1 MTELRNMIELRGI
14 YKIYRAGDVPV
25 PALRGI
31 DLDIKRGEFLAI
43 VGASGSGKSTLMHI
57 LGCLDRPTRGS
68 YWFEGH
74 NVHKMTDAQLAMIR
88 NRRIGFVFQ
97 SFNLISRWPASAQVE
112 LPLIYRGSN
121 HRKQMALR
129 ALSEVGLRRRAHH
142 RPTQLSGGEQQR
154 VAIARALVTNPALI
168 LADEPTGALDSK
180 TTVDL
185 MEMFVRL
192 NSERGMTIVL
202 VTHEMDVA
210 AYARRVVQVRD
221 GSIVFDGPPG
231 QIIPANVAPKIGEV
245 VPALAREEAK
255 A

>member
-1 MTELRNMIELRGI
+1 MIELRGI

-31 DLDIKRGEFLAI
+31 DLDIQRGEFLAI

-57 LGCLDRPTRGS
+57 LGCLDRPSRGS
-68 YWFEGH
+68 YRFEGH
-74 NVHKMTDAQLAMIR
+74 DVHRMTDAQLATIR

-97 SFNLISRWPASAQVE
+97 AFNLLSRWPAAAQVE
-112 LPLIYRGSN
+112 LPLIYNGSN
-121 HRKQMALR
+121 HRKQRALR
-129 ALSEVGLRRRAHH
+129 ALSEVGLRHRAHH

-192 NSERGMTIVL
+192 NSQRGMTIVL
-202 VTHEMDVA
+202 VTHELEVA
-210 AYARRVVQVRD
+210 AYARRVVQMLD
-221 GSIVFDGPPG
+221 GRIIFDGPTE
-231 QIIPANVAPKIGEV
+231 QIIPAHVAPKIGEV
-245 VPALAREEAK
+245 APSAAREEAK